1 MEMAPEPPVSPP
13 PPLCYPVVRL
23 ANAPGTPMKHITCIE
38 DLRQLARRK
47 VPRAFFDYAEAGS
60 YAQETLRT
68 NRADLQ
74 QIKLRQR
81 MFIAPGLRDTSTTIL
96 GEKASLPI
104 ALGPVAMTGLERGD
118 GEILACR
125 AAQAAGIPYCLSTM
139 SICSI
144 EDVAAAVKKPFWFQ
158 LYVMKDR
165 GFVRSLIER
174 AIVAECSALV
184 VTVDLQVLG
193 QRHCDVKNGLAV
205 PPQLKFHNALDMA
218 TKPGWVVSVLRGKRW
233 TFGNLDGHVKGME
246 DVRSL
251 AKWVSTQFDE
261 TLNWKDIEWIRDIW
275 PGKFIIKG
283 ILDIDDAERAAK
295 TGAAA
300 IVVSNHGGRQL
311 DGAASAISVLPK
323 VADAVGEKVEIMF
336 DGGVRSGQDVMRA
349 LALGAKSCLIG
360 RAYIFGLGAG
370 GEEGV
375 VTAIDIIRNELDVSM
390 ALTGVKRVE
399 DIGRNVLVQ

>member
-1 MEMAPEPPVSPP
+1 M
-13 PPLCYPVVRL
+13 
-23 ANAPGTPMKHITCIE
+23 
-38 DLRQLARRK
+38 
-47 VPRAFFDYAEAGS
+47 
-60 YAQETLRT
+60 
-68 NRADLQ
+68 
-74 QIKLRQR
+74 
-81 MFIAPGLRDTSTTIL
+81 
-96 GEKASLPI
+96 
-104 ALGPVAMTGLERGD
+104 
-118 GEILACR
+118 
-125 AAQAAGIPYCLSTM
+125 
-139 SICSI
+139 
-144 EDVAAAVKKPFWFQ
+144 
-158 LYVMKDR
+158 
-165 GFVRSLIER
+165 
-174 AIVAECSALV
+174 
-184 VTVDLQVLG
+184 
-193 QRHCDVKNGLAV
+193 
-205 PPQLKFHNALDMA
+205 
-218 TKPGWVVSVLRGKRW
+218 
-233 TFGNLDGHVKGME
+233 
-246 DVRSL
+246 RSL

>member
-1 MEMAPEPPVSPP
+1 MEMPPEPPVSPP
-13 PPLCYPVVRL
+13 PPLCYPIVRL
-23 ANAPGTPMKHITCIE
+23 TNAPGTPMKHITCIE